1 MIFVRITFSGVDEE
15 ERWRSKWKERKKK
28 IKDMDSF
35 FKSVAVKGRRMLE
48 SIIASENSEEL
59 EKINLMRD
67 VDLILGCE

>member
-1 MIFVRITFSGVDEE
+1 MIFVRITFSGVVEE

>member
-1 MIFVRITFSGVDEE
+1 
-15 ERWRSKWKERKKK
+15 
-28 IKDMDSF
+28 MDFF

-59 EKINLMRD
+59 EKKILMRD